1 MQRCPQQYPTPG
13 GIALDAGNR
22 IPARPRGSRA
32 RSGLRRLF
40 ALATLWLLAAM
51 APAAA
56 NECRLADPNSNGEH
70 VGTICWFQFGAVD
83 EDLPSGTSNVPLEF
97 DLPDGSRVELDVSV
111 SGGTATN
118 PRLTVRQAPT
128 WTGSNFSGNSGFYTI
143 FTPNAAALH
152 SPDGR
157 GNKAVLTLSDIRL
170 YAPDGL
176 EVTDLPFE
184 IVVADA
190 ERLNSNPEHLDFG
203 VVSGGSPWSVL
214 EWLGNAPASAV
225 QQGTPA
231 TLDPGVTSAC
241 LASYVDCLR
250 FKGMTGGSD
259 ANAVVLASQKVVGS
273 AQPFTVMGQIHSA
286 AGQGFAVGV
295 RCCAMRLR
303 KVLPE
308 GRADPSDQ
316 FTYRIVNV
324 NDQTVSA
331 GTTSGAA
338 SGAYPYISTMA
349 MSGNALTLVEDMAPG
364 SASTL
369 DAYTRRIVC
378 VNTRTGQT
386 VLDGE
391 YDPAAPPVLNI
402 LEMGDVVDC
411 DMINTPLPSADVS
424 ISKAGDPQ
432 TVVSGDEVT
441 FTLEIANAGPAAADG
456 AVVRDPAVAGL
467 DCTGAVLTCAAQAGA
482 VCPAQPDVAA
492 LQSTGVAIP
501 ALPAG
506 GTVSLQ
512 LTCTV
517 TATGLP

>member
-1 MQRCPQQYPTPG
+1 M
-13 GIALDAGNR
+13 
-22 IPARPRGSRA
+22 
-32 RSGLRRLF
+32 
-40 ALATLWLLAAM
+40 LWLLGSM
-51 APAAA
+51 LPAAA

-70 VGTICWFQFGAVD
+70 VGTICWFQFGAID
-83 EDLPSGTSNVPLEF
+83 EDLPSGTSNVPFEF

-111 SGGTATN
+111 SGGTASD

-231 TLDPGVTSAC
+231 TLDPGVASAC
-241 LASYVDCLR
+241 LAGYVDCLR

-308 GRADPSDQ
+308 GRADPADQ

-324 NDQTVSA
+324 NDQTVST
-331 GTTSGAA
+331 GTTSGTAT
-338 SGAYPYISTMA
+338 GAYPYVSTMA
-349 MSGNALTLVEDMAPG
+349 MSGNALTLIEEMAPG

-369 DAYTRRIVC
+369 DAYTRRVVC

-386 VLDGE
+386 VLDDT
-391 YDPAAPPVLNI
+391 YDPSAPPTLNI

-411 DMINTPLPSADVS
+411 DMINTPLPRADVS
-424 ISKAGDPQ
+424 VVKTATPE
-432 TVVSGDEVT
+432 TVVSGGQVT
-441 FTLEIANAGPAAADG
+441 FTLAVANAGPSAADG
-456 AVVRDPAVAGL
+456 TVLRDPAVAGL
-467 DCTGAVLTCAAQAGA
+467 DCAAAVPSCSAGGGAA
-482 VCPAQPDVAA
+482 CPASPTVAQ
-492 LQSTGVAIP
+492 LQSGGVTIP
-501 ALPAG
+501 VLPAG
-506 GTVSLQ
+506 GTVSVE

-517 TATGLP
+517 TASGAP